1 MANNLFNMLSVM
13 CDAAVMIADGN
24 WGDTNVAEY
33 VRSHVPGIDPS
44 EVECYRD
51 ILHPVIARRQV
62 SQDIYES
69 VEEKQRPLEKEACAI
84 QFALDRNL
92 PELAKLRDEVDAE
105 ILECNN
111 YIDDLSRNIQ
121 IADVMENKDLE
132 DKMRS
137 DYASASEVKGNLEDL
152 ADKIKKLIN
161 IIK

>member
-1 MANNLFNMLSVM
+1 MANDLFNMLSVM

-33 VRSHVPGIDPS
+33 VRSRVPGINSP

-51 ILHPVIARRQV
+51 ILYPVIARRQV

-69 VEEKQRPLEKEACAI
+69 VEEKQRPSEKEACAI

-92 PELAKLRDEVDAE
+92 SELSKLRDQVDAE
-105 ILECNN
+105 IVECSN
-111 YIDDLSRNIQ
+111 YINDLSRNIQ
-121 IADVMENKDLE
+121 IATIIEDKALEN
-132 DKMRS
+132 KMRS
-137 DYASASEVKGNLEDL
+137 DYASASEVKGDLEDL